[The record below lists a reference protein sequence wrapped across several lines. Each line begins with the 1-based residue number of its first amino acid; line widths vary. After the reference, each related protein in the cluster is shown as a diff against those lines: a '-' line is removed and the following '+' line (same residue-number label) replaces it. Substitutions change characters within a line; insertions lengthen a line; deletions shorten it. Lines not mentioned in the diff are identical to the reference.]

1 MIGAAM
7 IVAAARSAP
16 VVVLLGIAAVLLG
29 ALLGVLPAALLGM
42 ALGHVPRP
50 RLPRRGDFAVGPP
63 VPAPP
68 RDAGTGRPGT
78 HEPPRVASAAQPASG
93 TPEPGPAMAPQTER
107 RSRLYDAE
115 YEQQVLRVTRLRQTI
130 SERLAVPP
138 EPPDDT
144 EPDA

>member
-1 MIGAAM
+1 MIGAALL
-7 IVAAARSAP
+7 VATARSTP
-16 VVVLLGIAAVLLG
+16 VVVLLVIGAVLLG
-29 ALLGVLPAALLGM
+29 ALLGVVPAALLGM
-42 ALGHVPRP
+42 VLGYVRRP
-50 RLPRRGDFAVGPP
+50 RLPRRGDFALAPP
-63 VPAPP
+63 LPAPP
-68 RDAGTGRPGT
+68 RTAGTGRPGT

-93 TPEPGPAMAPQTER
+93 MPEPRPAMAPQSEQ

-130 SERLAVPP
+130 SAQLAVPP